1 MYERKSQKSIE
12 KQRGKTFT
20 RHSRCNY
27 SVITKG
33 IFYYNY
39 NVARTEIYR
48 EASPNG
54 KYTVVVTQI
63 GRPIWREA
71 PNFEYALYY
80 SKYIGSNN
88 VLIFNKGRTYPYYE
102 TLEVPNSICW
112 ITEGLQIVNP
122 LKEVSDEEP
131 ILETLLYE
139 DLS

>member
-1 MYERKSQKSIE
+1 MYERKSQKALKNSE
-12 KQRGKTFT
+12 VKLLL
-20 RHSRCNY
+20 
-27 SVITKG
+27 VIAGVIIVLLLKG
-33 IFYYNY
+33 YFIIINMLQ
-39 NVARTEIYR
+39 RTEIYR

-102 TLEVPNSICW
+102 TWEVPNSICW